1 MSNIKNTFE
10 LDRVHAEKIS
20 SSVHT
25 PSFIQADTLFTFTSQ
40 LDFLIPY
47 IKNSCLYP
55 RFCDEDI
62 SYLEIP
68 DIKKIYIPMKCFCDI
83 NLHRISQHLDWYGYF
98 GLAFS
103 KEWGMRKGIQPIQYI
118 NPYSELRK
126 DFTSLFPK
134 TLQSDDSPSNELE
147 NLLKSY
153 MLHELMYY
161 KPYEGNM
168 KNRRT
173 KGTERKCFTD
183 ECEWRFIPNLSGTGF
198 SQIYYDPNINADVIN
213 DISNSL
219 EKLPQTALH
228 FEYSDLKYIIIE
240 DVSDF
245 VRLVEVID
253 SINEKKTVKDELI
266 SKIIIWKK
274 SKGDF

>member
-1 MSNIKNTFE
+1 MSTIKNTFE
-10 LDRVHAEKIS
+10 LDRVHTEIVS

-47 IKNSCLYP
+47 ITNSCLYP

-126 DFTSLFPK
+126 DFTSLFSK
-134 TLQSDDSPSNELE
+134 ALQSDYSPNNELE
-147 NLLKSY
+147 NQLKDY
-153 MLHELMYY
+153 MLHELLYY

-173 KGTERKCFTD
+173 KETERKCFTD

-198 SQIYYDPNINADVIN
+198 SQIYYDPNINADIIN

>member
-10 LDRVHAEKIS
+10 LDRVHTEIVS

-47 IKNSCLYP
+47 IRDSCLYP

-126 DFTSLFPK
+126 DFTSLFSK
-134 TLQSDDSPSNELE
+134 ALQSDYFPNNELE
-147 NLLKSY
+147 NQLKDY

-173 KGTERKCFTD
+173 KETERKCFTD

-198 SQIYYDPNINADVIN
+198 SQIYYDPNINADIIN

-219 EKLPQTALH
+219 ENLPQTALH

-240 DVSDF
+240 DISDF

>member
-1 MSNIKNTFE
+1 MSINDNTLE
-10 LDRVHAEKIS
+10 LGQVCAEKATPSI
-20 SSVHT
+20 HT

-47 IKNSCLYP
+47 IRDSCLYP

-126 DFTSLFPK
+126 DFTSLFSK
-134 TLQSDDSPSNELE
+134 ALQSDYSPNNELE
-147 NLLKSY
+147 NQLKDY

-173 KGTERKCFTD
+173 KETERKCFTD

-198 SQIYYDPNINADVIN
+198 SQIYYDPNINADIIN

-240 DVSDF
+240 DISDF

>member
-1 MSNIKNTFE
+1 MSTIKNTFE
-10 LDRVHAEKIS
+10 LDRVHTEIVS

-47 IKNSCLYP
+47 ITNSCLYP

-126 DFTSLFPK
+126 DFTSLFSK
-134 TLQSDDSPSNELE
+134 ALQSDYSPNNELE
-147 NLLKSY
+147 NQLKDY

-173 KGTERKCFTD
+173 KETERKCFTD

-198 SQIYYDPNINADVIN
+198 SQIYYDPNINADIIN

-228 FEYSDLKYIIIE
+228 FEYSDLKYIMY
-240 DVSDF
+240 
-245 VRLVEVID
+245 RRY
-253 SINEKKTVKDELI
+253 
-266 SKIIIWKK
+266 
-274 SKGDF
+274 

>member
-10 LDRVHAEKIS
+10 LDRVHTEIAS

-126 DFTSLFPK
+126 DFTSLFSK
-134 TLQSDDSPSNELE
+134 ALQSDYSPNNELE
-147 NLLKSY
+147 NQLKDY

-173 KGTERKCFTD
+173 KETERKCFTD

-198 SQIYYDPNINADVIN
+198 SQIYYDPNINADIIN

-240 DVSDF
+240 DISDS

>member
-1 MSNIKNTFE
+1 MSINDNTLE
-10 LDRVHAEKIS
+10 LGQVCAEKATPSI
-20 SSVHT
+20 HT

-47 IKNSCLYP
+47 IRDSCLYP

-126 DFTSLFPK
+126 DFSSLFPK

-147 NLLKSY
+147 NLLKNY

-198 SQIYYDPNINADVIN
+198 SQIYYDPNINADIIN

-253 SINEKKTVKDELI
+253 SINEKKTVKNELI